1 MFGRILTILVLV
13 GIALFMLR
21 LALGKKKSPPPPPPE
36 QVPPPASLISCKR
49 CGLHLP
55 SDEAVWHLGQPYC
68 GKDHAGL

>member
-1 MFGRILTILVLV
+1 MFVRILTILVLV

-21 LALGKKKSPPPPPPE
+21 LALGKKKPAPPPPE
-36 QVPPPASLISCKR
+36 QVPPPASLVSCKR

-55 SDEAVWHLGQPYC
+55 SDDAVWHLGEPYC

>member
-21 LALGKKKSPPPPPPE
+21 LALGKKKPPPPPPE

>member
-21 LALGKKKSPPPPPPE
+21 LALGKKKPPPPPPE
-36 QVPPPASLISCKR
+36 QVPPPASVISCKR